1 MKMKLSTKQILSA
14 KKLLNELKEF
24 TDKRYG
30 NVQNIFIA
38 KHHMM
43 PDTIIIKYEK
53 TFILGGD
60 YEYEYAIASINQQGE
75 IEFLGDRFK
84 DVFQRSAF
92 LSECIPFDMQD
103 ENNYQLID

>member
-1 MKMKLSTKQILSA
+1 MKMTLSTKQILSA
-14 KKLLNELKEF
+14 KKLLKELKEF

-30 NVQNIFIA
+30 NVENIFIA

-43 PDTIIIKYEK
+43 PNTIIIKYEK

-60 YEYEYAIASINQQGE
+60 YEFEYAIAAIDQKGE
-75 IEFLGDRFK
+75 IEFLDEKLK
-84 DVFQRSAF
+84 DIFQRSAF
-92 LSECIPFDMQD
+92 LSECVPFDMEN